1 MPKNN
6 TIIHKSHSKKDLLDY
21 VNLFHICI
29 GVSIKNNKYEV
40 ATTLW
45 NSLSKT
51 DYLLIDPDNKLGI
64 KDIVELRNFLIQS
77 NPKKNITIKE
87 KNELILTAKKVI
99 HYCENN
105 YNINSS
111 LFTSRKILYETARKM
126 AQYGDIPIIR
136 KAIHKLM
143 DDPFKLFN
151 IECKISPCVQRDI
164 DIKKE
169 LNTKSCLYEC
179 QFKHGEFVISF
190 D

>member
-87 KNELILTAKKVI
+87 KFTQITVSKPI
-99 HYCENN
+99 F